1 MVDTYTIFKRQ
12 QITLT
17 LREILKLD
25 MYALYSGILFDA
37 YPVLTWQETTDK
49 NAYRYYNDYL
59 DTIDGL
65 RKTVQR
71 WRQA

>member
-49 NAYRYYNDYL
+49 NAHRYYNDYL